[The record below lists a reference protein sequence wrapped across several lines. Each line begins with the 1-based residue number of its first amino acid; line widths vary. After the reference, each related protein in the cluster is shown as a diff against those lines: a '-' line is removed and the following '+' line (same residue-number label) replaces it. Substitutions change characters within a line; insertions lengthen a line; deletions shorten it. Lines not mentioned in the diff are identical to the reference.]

1 MKILIDENLPRYLK
15 RVLAGHDVSTV
26 QEMGWSGIKNGELL
40 KLAEPGFD
48 LFLTADKNIRYQQ
61 NLTGRQL
68 AIIVFPANKLSVVK
82 TLETALKAQIA
93 QTRSG
98 SYIEL

>member
-15 RVLAGHDVSTV
+15 RVLAGHNVSTV

-40 KLAEPGFD
+40 KLAEPIFD

-61 NLTGRQL
+61 NLKGRQL
-68 AIIVFPANKLSVVK
+68 AIIVFPANRLSIVK

-93 QTRSG
+93 QIVSG

>member
-15 RVLAGHDVSTV
+15 RVLASYDVSTV

-40 KLAEPGFD
+40 KLAEADFD

-68 AIIVFPANKLSVVK
+68 AIIVFPANQLSVVK
-82 TLETALKAQIA
+82 TLENALKTQIA
-93 QTRSG
+93 QIRSG
-98 SYIEL
+98 DYIEL